1 VGNASKLGVGCL
13 SNNRKA
19 LRQADE
25 LVKVTHI
32 GCRRVRFRF
41 RTKESR
47 FISNGSKLTMH
58 GLTQTS
64 EETVSMAVDFVNGD
78 VGVAVFCAT

>member
-1 VGNASKLGVGCL
+1 
-13 SNNRKA
+13 
-19 LRQADE
+19 
-25 LVKVTHI
+25 
-32 GCRRVRFRF
+32 
-41 RTKESR
+41 
-47 FISNGSKLTMH
+47 MH